1 VSAIETKDRL
11 LSLINGAENQAEM
24 ITVAKTVAT
33 VLQNTEGFWIELR
46 YCYKASE
53 IATRCQRELE
63 HYSET
68 CQHHK
73 TLQMITKVRDRMRLI
88 AERYYRLQQE
98 QMMEGHNAIGLRYQS
113 NAELAS

>member
-1 VSAIETKDRL
+1 MSATATKDHL
-11 LSLINGAENQAEM
+11 LSLINGANGHVEM
-24 ITVAKTVAT
+24 IEVCNTVAT
-33 VLQNTEGFWIELR
+33 VLENTEGFWIELR

-63 HYSET
+63 HYSVT

-73 TLQMITKVRDRMRLI
+73 TLEMITKTRDRMRSI

-98 QMMEGHNAIGLRYQS
+98 QMMEVHDAIIP
-113 NAELAS
+113 ALAAAS